1 VLRETPL
8 LVPAHAVSI
17 ALQIARSLR
26 EAHTLGVVHRD
37 LKPANVLIAVVDG
50 DEHVKVLDFGLAKR
64 LTVSLEDT
72 NRNVVPGSPKYMA
85 PEVIR
90 QENVDGRAD
99 IYALGVLL
107 YQMLIGRV
115 PFDAENPL
123 DILLAHVR
131 QQPMPI
137 SQAAPNLRI
146 PPQLEQLVMRCLEK
160 QPAQRFAN
168 MQELIDA
175 LRSVAAITG
184 VHGDM
189 HVPMSM
195 FPPSHTT
202 SSGGT
207 LSPSGRAGSPSG
219 TPSNPAQHRK
229 SEGPRLRLDLFDATP
244 SHTKM
249 KASALAKKS
258 VLPIVIAVGCALIG
272 ALGVWLIVDPAKVEQ
287 RINATPLPAPDE
299 PPPSAA
305 TGAQPAAPVPA
316 PSAPAAQPAAPAEAP
331 VMDFTDQLLE
341 AAPSKP
347 ARPAPSSAASAPATS
362 NAPVPS
368 ITVTA
373 RSIPTGAAVMV
384 RGTRMGLTPV
394 TFRFQDPSAIVGN
407 TLTLTFHLAGHQNE
421 TVRHTITGPS
431 ALIDT
436 VLESNEPAAEEEP
449 TEEADPDQALHDL
462 QERARELESPEG
474 DPVLKITETPPSN

>member
-1 VLRETPL
+1 
-8 LVPAHAVSI
+8 
-17 ALQIARSLR
+17 
-26 EAHTLGVVHRD
+26 
-37 LKPANVLIAVVDG
+37 
-50 DEHVKVLDFGLAKR
+50 LAKR
-64 LTVSLEDT
+64 LSVTLEDT

-99 IYALGVLL
+99 IYALGILL

-168 MQELIDA
+168 MQELIDG
-175 LRSVAAITG
+175 LRSVAAVTG
-184 VHGDM
+184 LHGDM
-189 HVPMSM
+189 TMPMSM

-207 LSPSGRAGSPSG
+207 LSPSARPG
-219 TPSNPAQHRK
+219 TQSNPAQHRK
-229 SEGPRLRLDLFDATP
+229 SEAPRLRLDLFDATP

-272 ALGVWLIVDPAKVEQ
+272 ALGVWLLVDPAKVEP
-287 RINATPLPAPDE
+287 RINATPLPLPDE
-299 PPPSAA
+299 PPPSAI
-305 TGAQPAAPVPA
+305 TTPVPA
-316 PSAPAAQPAAPAEAP
+316 PATPPAQPTAPAEAP
-331 VMDFTDQLLE
+331 VMDFTDQVLE

-347 ARPAPSSAASAPATS
+347 ARPAPSGAAAPATS
-362 NAPVPS
+362 TVPVPS

-373 RSIPTGAAVMV
+373 RSIPTGAAVVV

-394 TFRFQDPSAIVGN
+394 TFRFQDPNAIIGN
-407 TLTLTFHLAGHQNE
+407 TLTLTFVLAGHKNE

-436 VLESNEPAAEEEP
+436 VLESNEPEAEEEP
-449 TEEADPDQALHDL
+449 SEEADPDQALQDL
-462 QERARELESPEG
+462 GERARELEETE
-474 DPVLKITETPPSN
+474 PVLKITETPPSN